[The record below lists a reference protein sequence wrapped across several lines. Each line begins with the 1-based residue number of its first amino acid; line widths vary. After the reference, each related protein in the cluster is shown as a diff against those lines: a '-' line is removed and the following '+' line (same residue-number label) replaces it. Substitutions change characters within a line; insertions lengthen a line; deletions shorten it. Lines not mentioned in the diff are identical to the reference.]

1 MFGRMHILKTNIVW
15 VWPTMEKREKTK
27 LLKPLSIKH
36 FKPIFGEVPLLVML
50 VKLFGLNTLVKNI
63 RKIGKT

>member
-1 MFGRMHILKTNIVW
+1 MFGRMRILKTNIVW

-36 FKPIFGEVPLLVML
+36 VKPIFGEVLLLVML
-50 VKLFGLNTLVKNI
+50 VKLFGLI
-63 RKIGKT
+63 F